1 MASKKIFE
9 NMKIVET
16 QDGSETLYLPG
27 LDEHYHSIHGAYTES
42 MHVFIENG
50 LHAAMEKFE
59 HIRLLEVGFGTGLN
73 IWLSGNELIPKNFK
87 FHAYAVDIHPIKK
100 DIFYQ
105 LNYPEFGNS
114 EVERAFYDTI
124 MRAEWNREVRIA
136 SDFYLE
142 KVSADWTSHPLD
154 RSFNLVYY
162 DAFSPGKQP
171 EMWSKAL
178 FEKVARHMLPGGIL
192 VTYTSKG
199 EVRRNLEAAG
209 LRVEKI
215 PGPPGKRE
223 MLRATKEGE

>member
-1 MASKKIFE
+1 MASTNIFG
-9 NMKIVET
+9 NMKIIET
-16 QDGSETLYLPG
+16 DDGSETLYVPDLN
-27 LDEHYHSIHGAYTES
+27 EHYHSVHGAYTES
-42 MHVFIENG
+42 MHVFIESG
-50 LHAAMEKFE
+50 LHAAMEKFD

-73 IWLSGNELIPKNFK
+73 IWLTGNELIPKNFK
-87 FHAYAVDIHPIKK
+87 FHAYSVDIHPIKK

-136 SDFYLE
+136 SNFYLE
-142 KVSADWTSHPLD
+142 KVNADWVTHPLD
-154 RSFNLVYY
+154 RTFNLVYY

-171 EMWSKAL
+171 EMWSKEL

-192 VTYTSKG
+192 VTYTANG
-199 EVRRNLEAAG
+199 AVRRNLEACG